1 MPFLLSDF
9 VEGKI
14 VARDLGSV
22 DFDLP
27 IIDDSFTYSG
37 STGSNTQEED
47 SELSIRVH
55 DSYDETIGNHTPH
68 VLTGLVAVFDDDGS
82 GEQPLIR
89 RKKRR
94 DSVASTAL
102 AVTLEFSI
110 GLVP

>member
-1 MPFLLSDF
+1 M
-9 VEGKI
+9 V
-14 VARDLGSV
+14 RDLGSD

-27 IIDDSFTYSG
+27 FIDDSFTYSG
-37 STGSNTQEED
+37 STGSNTQEEED

-55 DSYDETIGNHTPH
+55 DSYNDTIGNHTPH

-89 RKKRR
+89 RKKGR

-102 AVTLEFSI
+102 AVILEFSI